1 MFANL
6 DLTPDQVSKVLS
18 AEDLSGLVSDQALG
32 QDPAKM
38 STADRIDL
46 AARVLTHA
54 AVCVKKFDQGADH
67 ELEILEWNGIFL
79 VYSSTIDWCGPFA
92 SETEATDFL
101 RRMDGDPCAR
111 GV

>member
-6 DLTPDQVSKVLS
+6 NLTPDQVSKVLS

-32 QDPAKM
+32 QDPASM
-38 STADRIDL
+38 STADRMDL

-67 ELEILEWNGIFL
+67 ELEILEWDGIFL
-79 VYSSTIDWCGPFA
+79 VYSSSMDWCGPFGSLGA
-92 SETEATDFL
+92 ADDFIE
-101 RRMDGDPCAR
+101 RMSL
-111 GV
+111 